1 MSKKILVTGSIV
13 RFILLSLIVAPSAA
27 SLSLANPELSIL
39 SISWIKRPTRLGDI
53 GVMRI
58 SLAVYGE
65 EVLLNSRAFFNC
77 GGCAQILGN
86 SAFDLGAWHPGAA
99 KTVDLALNFTGKCD
113 YTLSATVTYGSK
125 AKQVASGYK
134 VEYESGSATLQL
146 RFSPVFEPRLS
157 ISLSPSS
164 LSPGTANRVS
174 LSVAN
179 GGIVSVYSVKVLS
192 TVSGAVLSGAES
204 STEFEISVLYPGEV
218 TTLELAVT
226 PLSNIVTFSVKLSFV
241 DENGQYGERVESF
254 AIPVTSQA
262 IIVALNP
269 QTIPVMSS
277 SRSTLTI
284 RNFGGEPML
293 NATLY
298 LSVQQGSS
306 LTVEPSVI
314 KIGDVPPGGGVN
326 LPLTFSAPYGERGAR
341 VVAYTLVYRSGDGSL
356 RVLKD
361 AFTLVVVEEAE
372 VLITA
377 VDTVPSE
384 PSVGSTILLSATLMN
399 LGVNPILG
407 VNVSLLA
414 PPELRPLRGTY
425 YYIGQ
430 LSPYTPTAVPFSLSA
445 SREGAYPIRIVVNY
459 RNHYGDLKTSTR
471 EVILTVRIPASGNN
485 ENKVNTPDIKWPSAV
500 VILITVLAGVLMWVR
515 RRVRGTR

>member
-1 MSKKILVTGSIV
+1 
-13 RFILLSLIVAPSAA
+13 
-27 SLSLANPELSIL
+27 
-39 SISWIKRPTRLGDI
+39 
-53 GVMRI
+53 I
-58 SLAVYGE
+58 SL
-65 EVLLNSRAFFNC
+65 N
-77 GGCAQILGN
+77 
-86 SAFDLGAWHPGAA
+86 
-99 KTVDLALNFTGKCD
+99 
-113 YTLSATVTYGSK
+113 
-125 AKQVASGYK
+125 
-134 VEYESGSATLQL
+134 
-146 RFSPVFEPRLS
+146 
-157 ISLSPSS
+157 PSS
-164 LSPGTANRVS
+164 LSPGTANKVN

-179 GGIVSVYSVKVLS
+179 IGVASVYSVKVV
-192 TVSGAVLSGAES
+192 TMVSGAVLSGAES
-204 STEFEISVLYPGEV
+204 TTEFEISVLYPSEV
-218 TTLELAVT
+218 VTRELAVT

-241 DENGQYGERVESF
+241 DESGQYGEKVESF
-254 AIPVTSQA
+254 AIPVISQA
-262 IIVALNP
+262 VIVTLNP

-277 SRSTLTI
+277 SRSTLII

-306 LTVEPSVI
+306 LIVEPSMV
-314 KIGDVPPGGGVN
+314 KIGDVPPGEGVN

-341 VVAYTLVYRSGDGSL
+341 VVTYTLVYKSGDGSL

-361 AFTLVVVEEAE
+361 TFTLVVVEEAE

-399 LGVNPILG
+399 LGVNSILG

-459 RNHYGDLKTSTR
+459 RNHYGELKTSTR
-471 EVILTVRIPASGNN
+471 EVILTVRTPASGNN
-485 ENKVNTPDIKWPSAV
+485 ENRVNTPDMRWLFAAV
-500 VILITVLAGVLMWVR
+500 ALVAVLAGVLVWVG
-515 RRVRGTR
+515 RRVRGTK